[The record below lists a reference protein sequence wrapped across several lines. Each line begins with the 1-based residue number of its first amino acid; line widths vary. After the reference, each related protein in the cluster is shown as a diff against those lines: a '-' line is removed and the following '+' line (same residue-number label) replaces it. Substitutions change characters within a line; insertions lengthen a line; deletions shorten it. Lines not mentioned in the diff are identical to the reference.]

1 MESVAP
7 ELFER
12 LGGEAFARRF
22 SLWFVKRSPGS
33 TDKNASSRPTDRQP
47 RPARA

>member
-22 SLWFVKRSPGS
+22 SLWCVN
-33 TDKNASSRPTDRQP
+33 TVAWLN
-47 RPARA
+47 